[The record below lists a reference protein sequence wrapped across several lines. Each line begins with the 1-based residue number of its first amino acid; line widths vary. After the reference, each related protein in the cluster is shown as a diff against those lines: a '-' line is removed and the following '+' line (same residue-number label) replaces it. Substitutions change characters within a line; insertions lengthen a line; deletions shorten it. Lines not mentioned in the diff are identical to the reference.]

1 MADGITEVTNEQ
13 NTQAQVPEKIEVVDL
28 PDNDEAIE
36 TKTSQSYDASNI
48 RVLEGLEAVR
58 MRPGMYIGSTSQ
70 RGLHHC
76 IYEIVDNSI
85 DESLAGFCTDIHVT
99 VNKDNSVTV
108 EDNGRGIPVDIKP
121 GTNKSALEIV
131 HTVLHAGGK
140 FGDGGYKVSGGLH
153 GVGASVVNALSEKY
167 IVEVSRQGYVWRQE
181 YMRGE
186 PVAPVEKGEAT
197 DKTGTKTTF
206 WPDPE
211 IFTETTEIDRDV
223 IANRLREMAFL
234 NKGLKIIFTDA
245 HTDETQTFHYV
256 GGIAS
261 YVEFLNQNKNVLHEK
276 PIYIDKVVDGMQIEV
291 AMQYTDAYSESVL
304 SFANILEIL

>member
-1 MADGITEVTNEQ
+1 MSEIQETTQDLSQQVNEKPV
-13 NTQAQVPEKIEVVDL
+13 NEHIEVVDL
-28 PDNDEAIE
+28 PNNDESIE
-36 TKTSQSYDASNI
+36 TKTSSEYSAENI

-99 VNKDNSVTV
+99 VHKDNSITV

-121 GTNKSALEIV
+121 DSGKSALEIV

-167 IVEVSRQGYVWRQE
+167 MVEVSRQGYVWRQE

-186 PVAPVEKGEAT
+186 PMTPVEKGAPT

-211 IFTETTEIDRDV
+211 IFTETTTVDCEV
-223 IANRLREMAFL
+223 IATRLREMAFL
-234 NKGLKIIFTDA
+234 NKGLKIIFHIDSTGS
-245 HTDETQTFHYV
+245 EEIFHYA

-261 YVEFLNQNKNVLHEK
+261 YVEFLNQKGMCYEK
-276 PIYIDKVVDGMQIEV
+276 
-291 AMQYTDAYSESVL
+291 
-304 SFANILEIL
+304 F

>member
-1 MADGITEVTNEQ
+1 M
-13 NTQAQVPEKIEVVDL
+13 
-28 PDNDEAIE
+28 
-36 TKTSQSYDASNI
+36 TSQTNYSADNI

-85 DESLAGFCTDIHVT
+85 DESLAGYCKVIKVT
-99 VNKDNSVTV
+99 INEDESVTV
-108 EDNGRGIPVDIKP
+108 EDDGRGIPVDIKP
-121 GTNKSALEIV
+121 ETGKSALEIV

-167 IVEVSRQGYVWRQE
+167 VVEVSRDGWVHRQE
-181 YMRGE
+181 YLRGE
-186 PVAPVEKGEAT
+186 PTTPVEKIKET
-197 DKTGTKTTF
+197 QKTGTKTTF

-211 IFTETTEIDRDV
+211 IFQETTQIDRDV

-234 NKGLKIIFTDA
+234 NKGLK
-245 HTDETQTFHYV
+245 
-256 GGIAS
+256 
-261 YVEFLNQNKNVLHEK
+261 
-276 PIYIDKVVDGMQIEV
+276 
-291 AMQYTDAYSESVL
+291 L
-304 SFANILEIL
+304 SLIHI